1 MFRIAFYLL
10 LALPWAAVARPH
22 VSLPP
27 AEFADTETTTNMPFS
42 VGDSRCFRFV
52 LSFVGT
58 PSNNMQVALG
68 VDADDNGVLS
78 LSETRMITGWDCG
91 RWFVRDFVGGRTY
104 DVTAREMSGR
114 RSFEWYVATTEDGS
128 GPTVS
133 ITADG
138 EGVFSE
144 IAALM
149 PSWIHDPNWN
159 MLRLTGRG
167 ADELRDSFL
176 LSPGGLV
183 IRIR

>member
-1 MFRIAFYLL
+1 MSRIAFYLL
-10 LALPWAAVARPH
+10 LALPLAATARLH

-27 AEFADTETTTNMPFS
+27 AAFADTETTTNMPFS

-58 PSNNMQVALG
+58 PSNNVQVAVG
-68 VDADDNGVLS
+68 VDADANGVLS
-78 LSETRMITGWDCG
+78 LPETRLIAGWDCG

-104 DVTAREMSGR
+104 YASAREMTGL
-114 RSFEWYVATTEDGS
+114 RSFEWRAATPEEGS
-128 GPTVS
+128 EPTVS

-138 EGVFSE
+138 EGVFSGLT
-144 IAALM
+144 AVRPPWL
-149 PSWIHDPNWN
+149 HDPSWN

-167 ADELRDSFL
+167 ADELQDSFL
-176 LSPGGLV
+176 LSPGGLM

>member
-1 MFRIAFYLL
+1 MLRGVFIFL
-10 LALPWAAVARPH
+10 LALPLAVTARPH

-27 AEFADTETTTNMPFS
+27 AEFADTETTTNMPFF
-42 VGDSRCFRFV
+42 VGDSRCFRFA

-58 PSNNMQVALG
+58 PSNNVQVALG
-68 VDADDNGVLS
+68 VDADANGVLS
-78 LSETRMITGWDCG
+78 LSETRMVAGWDCG

-104 DVTAREMSGR
+104 DAAAREMSGR
-114 RSFEWYVATTEDGS
+114 RSFEWHVTAPEEGG
-128 GPTVS
+128 GPSLS

-138 EGVFSE
+138 EGVFSA